1 MIKDTNSYYVGP
13 NEKSVYLTFDAGYDN
28 GMLDKILDTLKEK
41 NVTAS
46 FFVTGDFIKR
56 FPNLVLRIFHEGH
69 SVCNH
74 SYSHKKITS
83 MSKDELG
90 KDLKKLEDEN
100 FTIKGQ
106 ILSREDKVNYCYNNI
121 INSYYDADSLEY
133 NELRTYNKYYKTL
146 KNTSSIEEKIKYIS
160 LLYTMTGREH
170 LLVYELYKYLTNDV

>member
-1 MIKDTNSYYVGP
+1 MNELIKNLTNNSIEETQELVEDLIY
-13 NEKSVYLTFDAGYDN
+13 
-28 GMLDKILDTLKEK
+28 IIEK
-41 NVTAS
+41 NS
-46 FFVTGDFIKR
+46 
-56 FPNLVLRIFHEGH
+56 
-69 SVCNH
+69 
-74 SYSHKKITS
+74 ITS
-83 MSKDELG
+83 IEE
-90 KDLKKLEDEN
+90 LKKLEDEN